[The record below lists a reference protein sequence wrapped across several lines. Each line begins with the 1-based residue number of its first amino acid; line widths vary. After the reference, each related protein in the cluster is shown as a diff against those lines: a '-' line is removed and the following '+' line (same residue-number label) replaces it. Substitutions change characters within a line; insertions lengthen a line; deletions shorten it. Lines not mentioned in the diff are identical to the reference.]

1 MNQDNDFLKKCTILT
16 QKRERIAVLE
26 ECKRLVCMSS
36 DLYDEN
42 DQYFYQQLNN
52 IDTELN
58 NIRNYLKQLF

>member
-1 MNQDNDFLKKCTILT
+1 
-16 QKRERIAVLE
+16 
-26 ECKRLVCMSS
+26 MSS